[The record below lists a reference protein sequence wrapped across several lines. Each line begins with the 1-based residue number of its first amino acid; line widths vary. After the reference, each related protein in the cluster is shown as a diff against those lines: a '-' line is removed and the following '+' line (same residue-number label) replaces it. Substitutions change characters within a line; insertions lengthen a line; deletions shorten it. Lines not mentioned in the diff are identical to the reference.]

1 MKKLHAG
8 HWLGL
13 ALFLVVPLAVVA
25 PKGEVVL
32 LVFVALPLLARTISR
47 NSYRQSL
54 RSPLLIVLTLIL
66 LWGAIS
72 ALWALDPVAAL
83 HRAGTLALLAVAAV
97 TVLAATDHLLDEER
111 RVVRRSA
118 VFGLIFGCALL
129 AIEITAG
136 LPFNS
141 ALRDST
147 EWIKPTILNGAL
159 SISAILAWPAALIVR
174 QDKGP
179 WLAIVL
185 MLLVVFVLVL
195 GESNSAR
202 VAFGLAVV
210 ITALTLHWPAIASR
224 AVIVIV
230 VAGILTAPLLP
241 GNILE
246 PERWSETLSH
256 TTDSV
261 IHRFHIWHF
270 SAERI
275 AEKPIAGWG
284 LDTSRIIPGGEVE
297 VIHKGARMQLHPHNA
312 ALQIWLE
319 LGIPG
324 ALGLTAIVLIALL
337 SARYLPRE
345 AQAAS
350 FATTIAALTIASLSF
365 GIWQHWWLATL
376 ALAAVSVKIAVDDA
390 EPPLA

>member
-25 PKGEVVL
+25 PKGEVIL
-32 LVFVALPLLARTISR
+32 LAFVALPLLARTISR
-47 NSYRQSL
+47 GSYRHFL
-54 RSPLLIVLTLIL
+54 RSPLVIVLTLLL
-66 LWGAIS
+66 LWGAVS

-83 HRAGTLALLAVAAV
+83 HRAGTLALLAVAA
-97 TVLAATDHLLDEER
+97 TAVLTATDLLVDMER
-111 RVVRRSA
+111 QVVRRVA
-118 VFGLIFGCALL
+118 VFGVLLGCALL
-129 AIEITAG
+129 VIELTAG

-159 SISAILAWPAALIVR
+159 SVTAILAWPTALIVR

-179 WLAIVL
+179 VPAIGL
-185 MLLVVFVLVL
+185 MLLVVVVLVL
-195 GESNSAR
+195 GEGNSAR
-202 VAFGLAVV
+202 VAFGAGAVAA
-210 ITALTLHWPAIASR
+210 ALTLHWPAIASR
-224 AVIVIV
+224 AVIVFA
-230 VAGILTAPLLP
+230 VAGIFAAPLLP
-241 GNILE
+241 GTFLA
-246 PERWSETLSH
+246 PDRWSETLSQ

-261 IHRFHIWHF
+261 IHRLHIWNF

-275 AEKPIAGWG
+275 ADKPIAGWG

-297 VIHKGARMQLHPHNA
+297 VINKGARMQLHPHNA
-312 ALQIWLE
+312 ALQVWLE
-319 LGIPG
+319 LGVPG
-324 ALGLTAIVLIALL
+324 ALGLTAVVLIALL

-350 FATTIAALTIASLSF
+350 FATTAAAFTIASLSF

-376 ALAAVSVKIAVDDA
+376 TLAAVSVKIAAADS
-390 EPPLA
+390 EPPPD

>member
-25 PKGEVVL
+25 PKGEVIL

-47 NSYRQSL
+47 GSYRQAL
-54 RSPLLIVLTLIL
+54 RSPLVIVLTLLL
-66 LWGAIS
+66 LWGAAS
-72 ALWALDPVAAL
+72 AVWALDPVAAL
-83 HRAGTLALLAVAAV
+83 HRAGTLALLAAAAIA
-97 TVLAATDHLLDEER
+97 VLTATDLLLDEER
-111 RVVRRSA
+111 RVVRWAA

-129 AIEITAG
+129 VIELIAG

-159 SISAILAWPAALIVR
+159 SVTAILAWPAALIVR
-174 QDKGP
+174 RHKGP

-185 MLLVVFVLVL
+185 MLLVVVVLVL
-195 GESNSAR
+195 GEGNSAR
-202 VAFGLAVV
+202 VAFGLAAV
-210 ITALTLHWPAIASR
+210 TAALTLHWPATASR
-224 AVIVIV
+224 AVIVIA

-241 GNILE
+241 GSFLA
-246 PERWSETLSH
+246 PERWSETLSQ

-261 IHRFHIWHF
+261 IHRLHIWHF

-345 AQAAS
+345 AKAAS
-350 FATTIAALTIASLSF
+350 FATTAAALAIASLSF

-376 ALAAVSVKIAVDDA
+376 ALAAVSVKIAADGA
-390 EPPLA
+390 EPPPA